1 MCVCVCVAGSTGY
14 SGGDVG
20 WVWSSFDSRHQ
31 LLQKVSHSTHYSRFV
46 CVCVSVRVCV
56 CACVCVRVVCVC
68 VFVCVSGCVW
78 NAVYGQIA
86 PTPMPRPPFRLSTVI
101 LCMYSRSLHW
111 LSVMFVCLRMC
122 GCVCGCDIKRKED
135 KLVCLCR
142 LQGTSAVAG
151 PSRAL
156 GELLTLPFPSSI
168 IIPPL
173 SHVTTPPVFI
183 LRCLNFSIPLFLSF
197 THSSLHSLYLV
208 LPHLTLS
215 SLFPSLSSTHP
226 SHAPFCWLEY

>member
-1 MCVCVCVAGSTGY
+1 MCVC
-14 SGGDVG
+14 
-20 WVWSSFDSRHQ
+20 
-31 LLQKVSHSTHYSRFV
+31 
-46 CVCVSVRVCV
+46 VRVCV
-56 CACVCVRVVCVC
+56 CVWCVCVC

-122 GCVCGCDIKRKED
+122 GCVCGCGIKRKED

-156 GELLTLPFPSSI
+156 GELLNNMHCCFILHHSHQLF
-168 IIPPL
+168 PL
-173 SHVTTPPVFI
+173 S
-183 LRCLNFSIPLFLSF
+183 PLSC
-197 THSSLHSLYLV
+197 HSL
-208 LPHLTLS
+208 
-215 SLFPSLSSTHP
+215 FAP
-226 SHAPFCWLEY
+226 SHFLISTG